1 VVGVE
6 KRDVV
11 SGVDESGGEGEL
23 CVDVAL
29 TTGNIVFTESWKLR
43 REPNLQLSVK
53 PLFAESTRSGS
64 RRRTGPR

>member
-1 VVGVE
+1 MANNLVNIVVVFQRGAI
-6 KRDVV
+6 KRQR
-11 SGVDESGGEGEL
+11 G
-23 CVDVAL
+23 AA
-29 TTGNIVFTESWKLR
+29 TTGNRVFTESWKLR